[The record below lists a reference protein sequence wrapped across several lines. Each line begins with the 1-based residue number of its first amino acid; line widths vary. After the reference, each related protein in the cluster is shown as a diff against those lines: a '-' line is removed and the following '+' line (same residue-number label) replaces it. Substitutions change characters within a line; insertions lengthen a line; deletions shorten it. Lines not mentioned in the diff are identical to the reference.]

1 MPLGGGPSQLHQECQ
16 LTSIREQ
23 AWGIIADVL
32 ASDDPAGATLRRRL
46 CEHLSAYPLEPE
58 RALFLHMQE
67 SRERPPAGEPAGTEQ
82 GVGTPS
88 AAAAEHPEAL
98 QRNLRISELLHN
110 RMLLTAFQPIMD
122 LNLGTAVGVE
132 ALSRFVSDDGA
143 TADVW
148 FAEATALGRG
158 LELEFFA
165 MGSAL
170 RTAEEL
176 PDHVFLSINISPS
189 SCRDSR
195 LAGLLA
201 AGQIPLDR
209 IVLELTESVRD
220 DEYPDVVA
228 ALAPLRAEG
237 LRIAVDDLNPDLGAM
252 SRMVQLGP
260 DFIKLG
266 RNVISGIESD
276 ERQQQ
281 LAGGMVDFAARM
293 GCRLIAEGVE
303 GSAELTA
310 LAAHGIT
317 LGQGYFLGR
326 PTVQPHEWAS
336 WMLQDSRKAP

>member
-1 MPLGGGPSQLHQECQ
+1 M
-16 LTSIREQ
+16 TSIREQ

-32 ASDDPAGATLRRRL
+32 ASDDPSGASMRHRL
-46 CEHLSAYPLEPE
+46 CEHLAAYPLEPE

-67 SRERPPAGEPAGTEQ
+67 TRERPTAGDPAGTQQ
-82 GVGTPS
+82 GSGTRS
-88 AAAAEHPEAL
+88 RAAVEHPGSF

-110 RMLLTAFQPIMD
+110 RMLLTAFQPILD
-122 LNLGTAVGVE
+122 LGLGTAVGVE

-143 TADVW
+143 SADVW
-148 FAEATALGRG
+148 FAEATALGRS

-176 PDHVFLSINISPS
+176 PEHVFLSINISPAA
-189 SCRDSR
+189 CLDAR
-195 LAGLLA
+195 LSELLA
-201 AGQIPLDR
+201 AGRIPLDR

-220 DEYPDVVA
+220 DDYPDVVA
-228 ALAPLRAEG
+228 ALAPLRVEG
-237 LRIAVDDLNPDLGAM
+237 LRIAVDDVNPDLGAM
-252 SRMVQLGP
+252 SRMVQLEP

-266 RNVISGIESD
+266 RNVISGIDSD
-276 ERQQQ
+276 QHQQQ

-293 GCRLIAEGVE
+293 GCTLIAEGVE
-303 GSAELTA
+303 DSAELTA

-326 PTVQPHEWAS
+326 PTIQPQEWAS
-336 WMLQDSRKAP
+336 WTLQDSHKAP